1 MFWVAVSTSVAAPL
15 HVFFFFLAFCTNSAQ
30 WAGFPSMC
38 ESHGATKAGF
48 KGNCPPQCN
57 QCTRNIKDPPFS
69 LGLCSTDAKAIMP
82 SVEKY
87 LANERIALRD
97 DGFEQEFFGSELKNQ
112 TRKPEEATELVLNV
126 FERLREDQPGKVR
139 IPCKCTHP
147 NKIIRF
153 NPSTM

>member
-15 HVFFFFLAFCTNSAQ
+15 HVFFFPSVLYKFGSMG
-30 WAGFPSMC
+30 GFSQYVRKSGRY
-38 ESHGATKAGF
+38 EAGF

-69 LGLCSTDAKAIMP
+69 LGLCSTDAEAIVP

-112 TRKPEEATELVLNV
+112 TRKPEEATELALNV
-126 FERLREDQPGKVR
+126 FERLREDQPGKVG